1 LKKYIPF
8 LTLIVIITSLVFF
21 KCSNYEEEKK
31 KNYEDYSDKSLI
43 TILHINQNYENHRL
57 KGKVKKLKVKTFG
70 LNPQPLNPKEK
81 NDFIKSLYHE
91 KIFEFDSLGRLIH
104 EKYKMYETQKTQSR
118 PTTFIKYTDS
128 IEVKMYYKYDLNNLK
143 EVELIN
149 FYIDD
154 ELYKQNIFLYKD
166 TLIKKRFIIDKEG
179 KTIFEL
185 EHQYDKDDNLL
196 WMEVKTDDKK
206 LGIHKFTVK
215 GNQSIWNQEFRLI
228 II

>member
-1 LKKYIPF
+1 MKKYIPF

-91 KIFEFDSLGRLIH
+91 KIFEFDSLTWGLLGLSAGVFGTLGDLFESSLKRYTGVKDSGNIMPGHGGLLDRFDGFFFLI
-104 EKYKMYETQKTQSR
+104 
-118 PTTFIKYTDS
+118 P
-128 IEVKMYYKYDLNNLK
+128 VAW
-143 EVELIN
+143 
-149 FYIDD
+149 
-154 ELYKQNIFLYKD
+154 
-166 TLIKKRFIIDKEG
+166 II
-179 KTIFEL
+179 L
-185 EHQYDKDDNLL
+185 QL
-196 WMEVKTDDKK
+196 V
-206 LGIHKFTVK
+206 
-215 GNQSIWNQEFRLI
+215 
-228 II
+228 